1 MMVNVHHD
9 WFMMVNVHNDWSM
22 CSQGGHV
29 CLIAIFVGSSFLVA
43 LFVTDLGVVVNLIG
57 AVSGAFLLI
66 FVRRD
71 PTTQPLSDA
80 PSLHIT
86 RLTPWCRSEQTRQ
99 RFARHCIPSPGSF
112 LHVSRF
118 RRRLP

>member
-1 MMVNVHHD
+1 MNALVPHRRA
-9 WFMMVNVHNDWSM
+9 

-43 LFVTDLGVVVNLIG
+43 LFVSDLGVVVNLIG

-66 FVRRD
+66 FVRQD
-71 PTTQPLSDA
+71 PTTRPLSEA
-80 PSLHIT
+80 PSLH
-86 RLTPWCRSEQTRQ
+86 
-99 RFARHCIPSPGSF
+99 SF

-118 RRRLP
+118 HRRPP

>member
-66 FVRRD
+66 FVR
-71 PTTQPLSDA
+71 QP
-80 PSLHIT
+80 
-86 RLTPWCRSEQTRQ
+86 
-99 RFARHCIPSPGSF
+99 
-112 LHVSRF
+112 
-118 RRRLP
+118 